1 MQICIWGGGSWG
13 TALAHLLA
21 CAGHS
26 ATLLVREETVAS
38 CINLSHQNPRH
49 MQGTNLH
56 PALVATTSPTSLS
69 HADLVLLALPCQTQR
84 QNLLEHGSLISPNAF
99 IVNASKGVEL
109 GSLKRMSE
117 VVEESLTN
125 AFNPHFFDQTRYAV
139 LSGPSFAKEVLAEKP
154 TAVVLAC
161 VSEENGALLRAVF
174 SSPLV
179 PWFRTYSSTDVTGVE
194 LGGAVK
200 NVIALAAG
208 LCDALNF
215 GANARAALL
224 TRGLTEIRRLGL
236 ALGANPA
243 TFMGLSGNGD
253 LILTCTGDLS
263 RNRQVGLRLGH
274 GETLE
279 EILAQSH
286 SIAEGVKTAESVYHL
301 SQTLGV
307 EMPITSAIYAILN
320 GKATP
325 KEAVSALLA
334 RSLKEEE

>member
-1 MQICIWGGGSWG
+1 MQICTWGGGSWG

-26 ATLLVREETVAS
+26 STLLVREEHVAS
-38 CINLSHQNPRH
+38 SINLCHQNPKH
-49 MQGTNLH
+49 MQGINLH
-56 PALVATTSPTSLS
+56 PALLATTNPTALAS
-69 HADLVLLALPCQTQR
+69 ADLVLLALPCQTQR
-84 QNLLEHGSLISPNAF
+84 QNLLQHGQHISPTAF

-117 VVEESLTN
+117 VVAESLAATH
-125 AFNPHFFDQTRYAV
+125 APHPFDPTHYAV
-139 LSGPSFAKEVLAEKP
+139 LSGPSFAKEVLEGKP

-161 VSEENGALLRAVF
+161 TSEENGALLRAVF

-286 SIAEGVKTAESVYHL
+286 SVAEGVKTAESVYHL

-307 EMPITSAIYAILN
+307 EMPITSAVYAILN